1 MSDQINTKTPSEISS
16 LIVRSHIYRFIA
28 YPFRRPDS
36 NKTDFKKENMDLP
49 WDEIA
54 DALPLRNKARLIG
67 HLKGLSEKLHQ
78 TAYKDR
84 VMQYED
90 CFGYTASGPVPCY
103 ELEYG
108 EEHTHREPQQLS
120 DIASFYNA
128 FGLKVKENNFERV
141 DHIAVE
147 CEFMHYLLF
156 KEAYA
161 LSNAGIENAEVCR
174 QASVRFLGEHLGRWA
189 PSFALKLSRY
199 AKQGFLKDLAD
210 LTFLYIVQDC
220 EWLGVTA
227 GPEDLPIRPVQE
239 KEDSGCVSCSL
250 RPETPQ

>member
-1 MSDQINTKTPSEISS
+1 MSDQTSTKTPSEINS
-16 LIVRSHIYRFIA
+16 LMVRSHVYRFIA
-28 YPFRRPDS
+28 HYFRRPTV
-36 NKTDFKKENMDLP
+36 NKADLEKENMALP

-54 DALPLRNKARLIG
+54 DAMPLKNKEELTR
-67 HLKGLSEKLHQ
+67 HLKELSEKINQ
-78 TAYKDR
+78 TAYKDL
-84 VMQYED
+84 VTQYED

-120 DIASFYNA
+120 DVSSFYHA
-128 FGLKVKENNFERV
+128 FGLKVKGDNFERV

-147 CEFMHYLLF
+147 CEFMHFLLF
-156 KEAYA
+156 KKAFA
-161 LSNAGIENAEVCR
+161 LSNGETENAEICH
-174 QASVRFLGEHLGRWA
+174 QASIRFLQAHLGRWA
-189 PSFALKLSRY
+189 PSFLLKLSRY

-210 LTFLYIVQDC
+210 FTFSYIVADC

-250 RPETPQ
+250 RPVTPQ